1 MNITTSEYK
10 TVSVKS
16 RKQIEE
22 EREAYIQ
29 QTVQRIQEEA
39 LSLSK
44 RVKTEEETRFEM
56 IKREEERMKME
67 ELKRLEIRRKTE
79 EEREQ
84 REQARMQEMQK
95 QQQMVMQKQA
105 EQKRLLQEKL
115 KREEEERRKM
125 ELVRSES
132 LKQKEN
138 FEQKDAMRKQ
148 EELRLLEE
156 ARYQEEQ
163 RINERRQ
170 LESMIERESKAMK
183 GQVTRRMDDPY
194 GQGFGFVK
202 TGYVSSQKLSFLQRA
217 SSVDRYDFRADRGS
231 PVPSNDSGRGGKGLR
246 VTWAES
252 PLNSRPAS
260 NLGWTDKVAEMDSQT
275 VRAQTPPLAGEW
287 AVSKGSTT
295 DTKSVMSSTKTQS
308 LVQSSNTAFASSNA
322 QATNNFPVKAAIT
335 NDTKLATNGFSMT
348 SGSQATKFASFSS
361 QNMSSAQNMSSSQ
374 NMSSIQSMSSSQKES
389 SKTSM
394 FSSSSSSFKSSS
406 SFQSGSVRSQ
416 TFEAFPGMGGIENL
430 NLEGEKA
437 GN

>member
-1 MNITTSEYK
+1 
-10 TVSVKS
+10 
-16 RKQIEE
+16 
-22 EREAYIQ
+22 
-29 QTVQRIQEEA
+29 
-39 LSLSK
+39 
-44 RVKTEEETRFEM
+44 
-56 IKREEERMKME
+56 
-67 ELKRLEIRRKTE
+67 
-79 EEREQ
+79 
-84 REQARMQEMQK
+84 
-95 QQQMVMQKQA
+95 
-105 EQKRLLQEKL
+105 
-115 KREEEERRKM
+115 
-125 ELVRSES
+125 
-132 LKQKEN
+132 
-138 FEQKDAMRKQ
+138 
-148 EELRLLEE
+148 
-156 ARYQEEQ
+156 
-163 RINERRQ
+163 
-170 LESMIERESKAMK
+170 MK

-217 SSVDRYDFRADRGS
+217 SSVDRYDLRADRGS
-231 PVPSNDSGRGGKGLR
+231 PAPSTDSGRGGKGLR

-260 NLGWTDKVAEMDSQT
+260 NLGWTDKVAEMDAQT

-295 DTKSVMSSTKTQS
+295 NTKSVMSSTKTQS

-322 QATNNFPVKAAIT
+322 QATNNFPVKAAIK

-348 SGSQATKFASFSS
+348 SGSQATKLASFSS
-361 QNMSSAQNMSSSQ
+361 QNMSSAQNVSSSQ
-374 NMSSIQSMSSSQKES
+374 NMSSIQNMTSSQNMSSSQKES

-394 FSSSSSSFKSSS
+394 FSSSASSFKSSS